1 MVQGERYGPTNSS
14 RIEKD
19 QESKRTG
26 FANYQK
32 QCQTEQKQ
40 QQQASKVSTN
50 DKKAKVDVWGSTL
63 RNVDHFKSM
72 HQC

>member
-1 MVQGERYGPTNSS
+1 MVQGERYGPTTCS

-32 QCQTEQKQ
+32 KCQTEQKQ
-40 QQQASKVSTN
+40 QLTSKVSIN
-50 DKKAKVDVWGSTL
+50 DKKAKVDVWGSKL

>member
-1 MVQGERYGPTNSS
+1 MVQGERYGPATCS

-32 QCQTEQKQ
+32 KCQTEQKPQ
-40 QQQASKVSTN
+40 YPSSKVSTN
-50 DKKAKVDVWGSTL
+50 DQKAKVDVWGPKL

>member
-1 MVQGERYGPTNSS
+1 MVQGERYGPTTCS

-32 QCQTEQKQ
+32 KCQTEQKQ
-40 QQQASKVSTN
+40 QTASKVSTSDN
-50 DKKAKVDVWGSTL
+50 KAKVDVWGSKL

>member
-1 MVQGERYGPTNSS
+1 MVQGERYGPTTCS

-32 QCQTEQKQ
+32 KCQTEQKQ
-40 QQQASKVSTN
+40 QSASKVSSN
-50 DKKAKVDVWGSTL
+50 DNKAKIDVWGSKL

>member
-1 MVQGERYGPTNSS
+1 MVQGERYGPTTCS

-32 QCQTEQKQ
+32 KCQTEQKQ
-40 QQQASKVSTN
+40 QTTSKVSSN
-50 DKKAKVDVWGSTL
+50 DNKAKIDVWGSKL

>member
-1 MVQGERYGPTNSS
+1 MVQGERYGPATCS

-32 QCQTEQKQ
+32 KCQTEQKQ
-40 QQQASKVSTN
+40 QITSKVSEN
-50 DKKAKVDVWGSTL
+50 DKKAKVDVWGSKL

>member
-1 MVQGERYGPTNSS
+1 MVQGERYGPTTCS

-32 QCQTEQKQ
+32 KCQTEQKQ
-40 QQQASKVSTN
+40 QSASKVN
-50 DKKAKVDVWGSTL
+50 ANEQKAKIDVWGPKL

>member
-1 MVQGERYGPTNSS
+1 MVQGERYGPTTCS

-32 QCQTEQKQ
+32 KCQTEQKP
-40 QQQASKVSTN
+40 QQAPKVSGN
-50 DKKAKVDVWGSTL
+50 DQKAKIDVWGPKL

-72 HQC
+72 HHC

>member
-1 MVQGERYGPTNSS
+1 MVQGERYGPTTCS

-32 QCQTEQKQ
+32 KCQTEQKQ
-40 QQQASKVSTN
+40 QVPSKASCN
-50 DKKAKVDVWGSTL
+50 DKKAKVDVWGPKL